1 MKAQRAEVQDA
12 ILDGRRAQVG
22 LALWGTQPAQ
32 TMAAHA
38 ALAEQVGLESAWIID
53 SQLLCREVY
62 VTLALCLARTTRL
75 RLATGVTQP
84 LTRHPSV
91 AASAFATLHELAPG
105 RVMMGLG
112 TGFSS
117 LRTIGKRAARIEEV
131 EGYAATVRMLLAAQA
146 ATFDSGIEA
155 SLSWINEPTKI
166 PIHFAASGP
175 RMTRSAGHNADGAIL
190 LQGTAPELLD
200 RAIRWVDEGLA
211 AAGRPQGAVEISC
224 WVPFSLDADP
234 KIAYDRARTRVA
246 GGVVQADPDWFDGEE
261 RQAIQALKQ
270 RYDVADHAQ
279 AVAGHATLVPDS
291 LVRKFAVA
299 GDALEVREQLRAL
312 ISHPRLNRII
322 LTPQASGDG
331 ALPMEDVLRQLG
343 NTVLPYL

>member
-1 MKAQRAEVQDA
+1 MEARRAEASGAIPSRQRAK
-12 ILDGRRAQVG
+12 IG

-32 TMAAHA
+32 LMAAHA

-91 AASAFATLHELAPG
+91 TASAFATLDELAPG

-117 LRTIGKRAARIEEV
+117 LRTIGKPAARIEEV
-131 EGYAATVRMLLAAQA
+131 EGYAASVRTLLAGRA
-146 ATFDSGIEA
+146 AAFDTGVEA
-155 SLSWINEPTKI
+155 PLSWLNEPARV

-175 RMTRSAGHNADGAIL
+175 RMTRRAGRSADGAIL

-200 RAIRWVDEGLA
+200 RAIGWMDEGLA
-211 AAGRPQGAVEISC
+211 AAGRSPDAVEISC

-234 KIAYDRARTRVA
+234 KTAYDRARTRVA
-246 GGVVQADPDWFDGEE
+246 GGLVQANPDWFHGEE
-261 RQAIQALKQ
+261 REAIQTLKQ
-270 RYDVADHAQ
+270 HYDVADHAQ
-279 AVAGHATLVPDS
+279 AVAHHAAIVPDS

-299 GDALEVREQLRAL
+299 GEAVEVREQLRAL
-312 ISHPRLNRII
+312 ISHPRLDRVI
-322 LTPQASGDG
+322 LTPQVSGDG
-331 ALPMEDVLRQLG
+331 ALPMEDVLRHLG
-343 NTVLPYL
+343 DRVLPHL